1 MTTDVEAGVGV
12 GWDVANTDLPDPN
25 EGFITDIDEALKEKL
40 QGIYVNDEKS
50 GSNRRLMRVF
60 FRWPQVEVTDQTFPF
75 ATLDLL
81 RFARAADREQR
92 SGDPYLPYAPKGY
105 TVPADDSGDFLHTSE
120 MPLPYDFTYQ
130 ITVHTRFNMHLREIE
145 YQMVQDDRLPSRGA
159 YLVVNDTIRQMF
171 VDGPIPAHG
180 EDPQAG
186 GRPKRHFRDV
196 WTVVTHGELFQKDIA
211 TLAQATSMVT
221 RVSAGVTTTE

>member
-1 MTTDVEAGVGV
+1 MTTDVSADLGLRWNVGN
-12 GWDVANTDLPDPN
+12 DEPPDPN
-25 EGFITDIDEALKEKL
+25 EGFITDIDIAMKEKL
-40 QGIYVNDEKS
+40 HGIYVNDEKS
-50 GSNRRLMRVF
+50 DSNRRLMRVY

-75 ATLDLL
+75 ATIDLV

-92 SGDPYLPYAPKGY
+92 SSDPYLPYAPKGY
-105 TVPADDSGDFLHTSE
+105 ALPADNSGDFIHTGE
-120 MPLPYDFTYQ
+120 MPIPYDFTYS

-145 YQMVQDDRLPSRGA
+145 YQLVQDDRLPSRGA

-171 VDGPIPAHG
+171 VDGPTPAHG
-180 EDPQAG
+180 EDPQSG

-196 WTVVTHGELFQKDIA
+196 WTVVTHGELFQKDIK